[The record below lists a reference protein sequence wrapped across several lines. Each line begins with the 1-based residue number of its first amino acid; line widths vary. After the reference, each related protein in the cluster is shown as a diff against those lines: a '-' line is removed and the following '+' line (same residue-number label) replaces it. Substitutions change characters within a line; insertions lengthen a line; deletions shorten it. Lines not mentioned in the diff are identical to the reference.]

1 MDPRSCRDHRT
12 DRRCDALRVVTA
24 GDEPMDVVEA
34 AAETML
40 WYLENKG
47 PLPQITAY
55 RIIRDTFGF
64 RCVVEGS
71 RSLDPDVLKAFKAL
85 HGGRVRRIGQV
96 WYLPR
101 DLEERQNLE
110 LQDEDP

>member
-1 MDPRSCRDHRT
+1 M
-12 DRRCDALRVVTA
+12 VTA
-24 GDEPMDVVEA
+24 GDEPMNPVRA

-55 RIIRDTFGF
+55 RIIRDTYGS

-71 RSLDPDVLKAFKAL
+71 RSLDPDVLKTFKAL
-85 HGGRVRRIGQV
+85 HGGRVRRVGQV

-101 DLEERQNLE
+101 DLEEGR
-110 LQDEDP
+110 DEERRDEEP